1 MDLQGRHFEEGAG
14 ESCGRLVLFGKPAIN
29 CRRSWKK
36 KVLEEEEEEEKEVEE
51 MEETS
56 PVAAPPPKKL
66 PNLVDSDLKSS
77 QLLFVSLNDFL
88 LCKIE

>member
-36 KVLEEEEEEEKEVEE
+36 KVEEKEE
-51 MEETS
+51 MS
-56 PVAAPPPKKL
+56 PVAEPPPKKV

-77 QLLFVSLNDFL
+77 QLLFVSLNDVL